1 MNDQLKKHWED
12 VYHTKSP
19 YEVSWTEPKPERSLK
34 LIHNTQAPKNSPIID
49 IGGGDSL
56 LVDYL
61 LDEGYSDIT
70 VLDISA
76 KAIERAKNRLGEKAA
91 KITWLVSDI
100 LHFEPEKQYSVWHDR
115 ATFHFLTT
123 VDRKSKYRYLVENAV
138 ADGHLIMGTF
148 SLSGPGQCSGL
159 AVCQY
164 DISAL
169 ADVFKGSFEVKSHFY
184 ADHLTPFQTSQN
196 FLFADFIKVNN

>member
-1 MNDQLKKHWED
+1 MNDQLKTHWED

-19 YEVSWTEPKPERSLK
+19 GEVSWTEPKPEHSLA
-34 LIHNTQAPKNSPIID
+34 LIHNTQAAKNSPIID

-61 LDEGYSDIT
+61 LGEGYSDIT

-76 KAIERAKNRLGEKAA
+76 KAIERAKKRLGGKSE

-100 LHFEPEKQYSVWHDR
+100 LDFEPEKQYSIWHDR

-123 VDRKSKYRYLVENAV
+123 VDQKNTYRYLVENAV
-138 ADGHLIMGTF
+138 ANGHLIMGTF
-148 SLSGPGQCSGL
+148 SLSGPEQCSGL
-159 AVCQY
+159 SVCQY

-169 ADVFKGSFEVKSHFY
+169 ADVFKDSFEVKSHFY

-196 FLFADFIKVNN
+196 FLFAEFIRANN

>member
-12 VYHTKSP
+12 VYRTKSP

-34 LIHNTQAPKNSPIID
+34 PIHKALQAPKNSPIID

-100 LHFEPEKQYSVWHDR
+100 LHFEPENNIQSG
-115 ATFHFLTT
+115 TIGPPFHFLTT
-123 VDRKSKYRYLVENAV
+123 ADRKSKYRYLVENAV
-138 ADGHLIMGTF
+138 ADGHLIMGNVF
-148 SLSGPGQCSGL
+148 AFRPW
-159 AVCQY
+159 AVQR
-164 DISAL
+164 IGGVS
-169 ADVFKGSFEVKSHFY
+169 
-184 ADHLTPFQTSQN
+184 
-196 FLFADFIKVNN
+196 I